1 MYYYEVL
8 LYPHMHIALNEISGY
23 AETQKSESCY
33 ESIGEA
39 IYNGVTTLYNIIHS
53 QRRLYALTLQIRK
66 KSPNDIYIA
75 YRIDVRWSNR
85 GLEFTTTEYTEP
97 FVEREGLSEAEAE
110 ILKTFLVTT
119 GQSSLYQHTI
129 RVKRYAKMLQEI
141 HDKENV
147 KK

>member
-8 LYPHMHIALNEISGY
+8 LYPLMYTVLDKISGY

-39 IYNGVTTLYNIIHS
+39 IYNGVTTLYNVIHS
-53 QRRLYALTLQIRK
+53 QRRLYALSLQIRK
-66 KSPNDIYIA
+66 NPPNDMYIA
-75 YRIDVRWSNR
+75 YRIDVQWSNR

-97 FVEREGLSEAEAE
+97 FVKSEALSEAEAE
-110 ILKTFLVTT
+110 ILKSFLVKT